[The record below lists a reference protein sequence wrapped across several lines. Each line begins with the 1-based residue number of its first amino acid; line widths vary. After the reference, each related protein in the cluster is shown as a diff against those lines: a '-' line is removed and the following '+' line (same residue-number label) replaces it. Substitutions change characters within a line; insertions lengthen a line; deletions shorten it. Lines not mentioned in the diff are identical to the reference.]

1 MKDSELRKSKGMKKD
16 MPQSPVDLA
25 KLFKAVTEALT
36 ENQGSLN
43 DADSYNSNHGD
54 NMVDIFKTITK
65 AVGKKN
71 ESDAGSALAH
81 ASQILKKELTS
92 GSSKAYA
99 EGLGQAA
106 KAFKSKRVTQEN
118 ALEFIQTLLGGGA
131 APPVD
136 SSALGGDLLGN
147 LLGGLAGGQQ
157 EGQAANEG
165 LDLEELISA
174 GMAFLQEQQQGGTAI
189 ESLIQAVVAAGELG
203 SSPHRSKSGQLV
215 GNTLMQ
221 VLGALR
227 G

>member
-1 MKDSELRKSKGMKKD
+1 

-25 KLFKAVTEALT
+25 KLFKAVTKTLG
-36 ENQGSLN
+36 ENQDSLN

-54 NMVDIFKTITK
+54 NMVDIFKTITN
-65 AVGKKN
+65 AVGKKDK
-71 ESDAGSALAH
+71 SDAGSAFAH
-81 ASQILKKELTS
+81 ASKLLKVEHSS

-99 EGLGQAA
+99 EGLSQAA
-106 KAFKSKRVTQEN
+106 KAFKSKQVTQEN

-131 APPVD
+131 APAVD
-136 SSALGGDLLGN
+136 PSALGGDLLSN

-165 LDLEELISA
+165 LDLEDLLSA
-174 GMAFLQEQQQGGTAI
+174 GMAFFQAQQQGGTAV
-189 ESLIQAVVAAGELG
+189 ESLIQAVVGAGELAN
-203 SSPHRSKSGQLV
+203 SPHRSKSGQLV